1 MNWKYIKVSKSEIL
15 EWIDEL
21 WYLDSVV
28 ANKMIFNSFKFSGIG
43 NSLDDS
49 EDDRFKGHEDLE
61 KWDEIIH
68 IENDD
73 KLYLDDDYATSID
86 SDE

>member
-1 MNWKYIKVSKSEIL
+1 MKWKYIEVSKNAIV

-28 ANKMIFNSFKFSGIG
+28 ANKMIFNSFKYSGIS
-43 NSLDDS
+43 NLLDDC
-49 EDDRFKGHEDLE
+49 EDDEFRWNEHLE
-61 KWDEIIH
+61 KWNEIIH

-73 KLYLDDDYATSID
+73 ELYLDDDYVTSID
-86 SDE
+86 SGE